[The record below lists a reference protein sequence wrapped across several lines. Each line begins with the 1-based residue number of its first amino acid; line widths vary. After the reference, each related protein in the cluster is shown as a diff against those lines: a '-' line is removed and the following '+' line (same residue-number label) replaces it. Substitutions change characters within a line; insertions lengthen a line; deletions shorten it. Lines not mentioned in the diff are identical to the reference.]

1 MSRLVA
7 LPTELLFRIAKITS
21 IYTGFVP
28 WGWEIDWL
36 GQPVDRG
43 ALLRLALTCK
53 TLAAVA
59 LQLLYRHASTVNW
72 NGYLDTATSLFRT
85 LCSRPDLAAHV
96 TELTLGTDYHWHY
109 FDAAVL
115 GIALPREPN
124 THYKRQDWLISPDEA
139 ALFNK
144 ALRDHGITDTRGTK
158 LWEPGIAGYSDFY
171 GDDYQDDDEADYQDD
186 DEADYQD
193 DGANASDEQ
202 EHDSLSTYRIE
213 AIKTNGHPHVDGS
226 SRTCSALAAL
236 AIVKS
241 PNVQRLCLSSR
252 SWTLPRT
259 VQSIVSLH
267 RLTEVYLAG
276 DPDSGSLED
285 FHLDSSFN
293 WLFAAAPALRK
304 LSLGSVRKIRDVAPC
319 TLTELVLVEA
329 DLENTSVREMC
340 KSFPALQRLS
350 FGASFLEGDCAKCSY
365 VIRHI
370 VKTYKNSLCYLRLDW
385 SWAEEIPPL
394 RKAADV
400 SLAGL
405 KSMTRLTELVVAT
418 PFLHRDKNADD
429 RGFWASLLAP
439 NLNVLRF
446 EDISGDW
453 RALPLISAVGDNC
466 SQMRSVTVECSRPPA
481 DEAAVRSMLD
491 SKRIGHEFCY
501 TVTDE
506 SAYSDGYS
514 DGSDESDESD
524 ESDGSDDSEDS
535 EDSEDSDESDESGW
549 TDDSDDSEESEES
562 DD

>member
-7 LPTELLFRIAKITS
+7 LPTELLFRIAKITRRG
-21 IYTGFVP
+21 IAATVP
-28 WGWEIDWL
+28 TCL
-36 GQPVDRG
+36 DR
-43 ALLRLALTCK
+43 
-53 TLAAVA
+53 
-59 LQLLYRHASTVNW
+59 QLEWVSRH
-72 NGYLDTATSLFRT
+72 GHT

-96 TELTLGTDYHWHY
+96 AELTLGTDYHWHY

-171 GDDYQDDDEADYQDD
+171 GDDDQDDDQDDDEADYQDD

-276 DPDSGSLED
+276 DPDSGSLQD

-405 KSMTRLTELVVAT
+405 KSMTRMTELVVAT

-524 ESDGSDDSEDS
+524 DDEEGEESDGSDGSDDSD
-535 EDSEDSDESDESGW
+535 DSEDSDESDESGW